1 MILMMARTDTPFR
14 PRQQAQVPCPYIG
27 ELSWAYNQFQT
38 LLARDLHW
46 QDSKK
51 EKCCN
56 AKAWA
61 HVSVHWSA
69 VLSATQNGHSATQT
83 GQVAVGI
90 EPSRTT
96 HGNSLLITRSYRS
109 TENNAIWILISLKC
123 EPIAFSFSD
132 CSNKTYQNFVK
143 QDIPEYLAAKLWSTR
158 IFAAESRI
166 GHCIGVEFVLNIVEH
181 RIGHRPQKTKI
192 ENNFGLGQ
200 LFKIELWM
208 VAQ

>member
-83 GQVAVGI
+83 GQVAVQ
-90 EPSRTT
+90 
-96 HGNSLLITRSYRS
+96 NFSLLWESNPCRTSTNDTRQFAFNYKIVSIHRKQRYM
-109 TENNAIWILISLKC
+109 NPYISQMWT
-123 EPIAFSFSD
+123 D
-132 CSNKTYQNFVK
+132 CIFVFGLLK
-143 QDIPEYLAAKLWSTR
+143 QDIPEFCQTRHTR
-158 IFAAESRI
+158 ILGRKTLINTYFRCWISDWTLYWSWI
-166 GHCIGVEFVLNIVEH
+166 CVEH
-181 RIGHRPQKTKI
+181 CWTSNRSSTS
-192 ENNFGLGQ
+192 EN
-200 LFKIELWM
+200 
-208 VAQ
+208 